1 MNALRDTYD
10 GDFEILAVPSS
21 NFFNVSYVLFN
32 QNTPKQII
40 CFQQEPSGNGDE
52 IMNAIRH
59 VRPGNNFE
67 PSFQVFGR
75 SDVNGAARLDLYTW
89 ALHLCDSPSPTFFDP
104 KMLYYDPISMEDVR
118 WNFEKVSSAYKLQN
132 KCQTK
137 LIVCI

>member
-21 NFFNVSYVLFN
+21 NFFN
-32 QNTPKQII
+32 
-40 CFQQEPSGNGDE
+40 QEPSGAGDE

-75 SDVNGAARLDLYTW
+75 SDVNGANRLDLYTW
-89 ALHLCDSPSPTFFDP
+89 ALHLCDSPTPTFFDP

-118 WNFEKVSSAYKLQN
+118 WNFEKILFDRQGKPYRRYSSAVEPFMVEDDIR
-132 KCQTK
+132 T
-137 LIVCI
+137 LIEKEY